1 MELGGIPAH
10 PHSTSP
16 AEGRGLECWTVAGS
30 ARAGD
35 PEGVKLGNLCLLP
48 PPQRG
53 RGAVSETNALF
64 LPKCQRMAGTVLG
77 DPASSPGNA

>member
-10 PHSTSP
+10 PHSMSP
-16 AEGRGLECWTVAGS
+16 AEGRGPECWTVAGS

-53 RGAVSETNALF
+53 
-64 LPKCQRMAGTVLG
+64 
-77 DPASSPGNA
+77 